1 MTEEHPTRRELMR
14 PVQLLGLSALAALFA
29 GVVTLVSMG
38 FFQQR
43 FRTQS
48 AHALD
53 TALIVAGITFIVTI
67 VVISLL
73 LLAVKPAEFTTVI
86 DKPVLITEDERA
98 AERAAKAAKPA
109 AAGESGQASPA
120 SDAAAAS
127 DAEAPAS
134 DAEAPEAPRSERGDS
149 TEEGPRAAS

>member
-29 GVVTLVSMG
+29 GLVTLVAMG

-53 TALIVAGITFIVTI
+53 TALIVAGITFIATI
-67 VVISLL
+67 VIISLL

-109 AAGESGQASPA
+109 AAPAAPDAPA
-120 SDAAAAS
+120 SDAAS
-127 DAEAPAS
+127 DPS
-134 DAEAPEAPRSERGDS
+134 PSERGES
-149 TEEGPRAAS
+149 TEDGSSAAS

>member
-1 MTEEHPTRRELMR
+1 
-14 PVQLLGLSALAALFA
+14 VQLLGLSALAALFA
-29 GVVTLVSMG
+29 GGVTLMSMG

-53 TALIVAGITFIVTI
+53 TALVVTGITFIVTI

-86 DKPVLITEDERA
+86 DKPVLISEDDRA
-98 AERAAKAAKPA
+98 AEQAARTAKEQKAASA
-109 AAGESGQASPA
+109 SQAS
-120 SDAAAAS
+120 
-127 DAEAPAS
+127 EAPAS
-134 DAEAPEAPRSERGDS
+134 DAETPGSKPGDS
-149 TEEGPRAAS
+149 TEEGPAAAS

>member
-14 PVQLLGLSALAALFA
+14 PVQLLGLSAVAALFA

-43 FRTQS
+43 FRTQA

-53 TALIVAGITFIVTI
+53 AALIVAGITFIVTI

-86 DKPVLITEDERA
+86 DKPVLISEDDRA
-98 AERAAKAAKPA
+98 AERAVKAARA
-109 AAGESGQASPA
+109 AEGESGQASPA
-120 SDAAAAS
+120 S
-127 DAEAPAS
+127 E
-134 DAEAPEAPRSERGDS
+134 AEAPETPGSERGES
-149 TEEGPRAAS
+149 TEEGPAAAS

>member
-43 FRTQS
+43 FRTQA

-53 TALIVAGITFIVTI
+53 TALIVAGITFIATI
-67 VVISLL
+67 VIISLL

-86 DKPVLITEDERA
+86 DKPVLIAEDERA
-98 AERAAKAAKPA
+98 AARAARDAAGPAEPA
-109 AAGESGQASPA
+109 A
-120 SDAAAAS
+120 D
-127 DAEAPAS
+127 APAS
-134 DAEAPEAPRSERGDS
+134 DAPEAERGESAED
-149 TEEGPRAAS
+149 GPAAAS

>member
-29 GVVTLVSMG
+29 GIVTLVSMG

-53 TALIVAGITFIVTI
+53 MALIVAGITFIVTI

-86 DKPVLITEDERA
+86 DKPVLISEDERA
-98 AERAAKAAKPA
+98 AARVAKAAKDA
-109 AAGESGQASPA
+109 EGESARA
-120 SDAAAAS
+120 SDTT
-127 DAEAPAS
+127 EAPG
-134 DAEAPEAPRSERGDS
+134 SETGDS
-149 TEEGPRAAS
+149 TEEGPAAAS

>member
-43 FRTQS
+43 FRTQA

-53 TALIVAGITFIVTI
+53 AALIVTGITFIATI

-98 AERAAKAAKPA
+98 AERTARAAKAAER
-109 AAGESGQASPA
+109 ESTQAP
-120 SDAAAAS
+120 AAS
-127 DAEAPAS
+127 DAPATDGEASAS
-134 DAEAPEAPRSERGDS
+134 DVQDPRSERGDS
-149 TEEGPRAAS
+149 TEDGPSAAS